1 MVIGI
6 SESFIN
12 GPPVTVNE
20 VTWRKCDVVPKY
32 AADGNKKHL
41 SEADR
46 SFKQMRLCPQGLESR
61 AKGIR
66 SIAAQLY
73 IGAA

>member
-41 SEADR
+41 SEADP
-46 SFKQMRLCPQGLESR
+46 SGYFCKLS
-61 AKGIR
+61 
-66 SIAAQLY
+66 
-73 IGAA
+73 